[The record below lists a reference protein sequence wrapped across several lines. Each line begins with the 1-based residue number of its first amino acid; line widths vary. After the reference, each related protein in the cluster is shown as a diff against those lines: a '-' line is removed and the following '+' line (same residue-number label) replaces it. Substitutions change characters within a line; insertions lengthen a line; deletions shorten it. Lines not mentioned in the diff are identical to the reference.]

1 MLTSNEDSSEVVKGV
16 QELLRSYIQI
26 LGVSCDT
33 PVFDSSS
40 RWIAYSS
47 VNKTMLYNTEDII
60 EAVQDMTKFRERLV
74 LVCFYLDKIIML
86 KDDVLGWSILAFK
99 VLKMAK

>member
-40 RWIAYSS
+40 
-47 VNKTMLYNTEDII
+47 L
-60 EAVQDMTKFRERLV
+60 
-74 LVCFYLDKIIML
+74 
-86 KDDVLGWSILAFK
+86 
-99 VLKMAK
+99 